1 MVKTITIGDSLTVN
15 RMGFGAM
22 RLCGPGVWGWPA
34 DRENALRVLRRAV
47 ELGVNFID
55 TADAYGPE
63 VNEEQIAQ
71 ALYPYPKDL
80 VIATKSGS
88 VRSGPG
94 QWARDGRPDR
104 LKACAEASLRR
115 LKLDR
120 IQLYQLHAVDS
131 KVSLADQVGALR
143 DLRDEGKIEH
153 VGISNAS
160 YEQLLEAEKIVPVV
174 SVQNLYNVHNRGE
187 NDRIIDYCER
197 NQIAFIPYFPLGAGD
212 LADDTELQVV
222 SKAHGATVF
231 QIGLAWLLYRSP
243 ATLPIPGTSSLK
255 HLEENVAAAKI
266 ELTQED
272 RVRLG
277 LEQPVSTH
285 HGAHDER

>member
-1 MVKTITIGDSLTVN
+1 MVKTITIGESLTVN

-22 RLCGPGVWGWPA
+22 RLCGPGVWGWPV

-104 LKACAEASLRR
+104 LKTCAEASLRR

-131 KVSLADQVGALR
+131 KVPLADQVGALR

-197 NQIAFIPYFPLGAGD
+197 NEIAFIPYFPLGAGD